1 MQRSDNMKIV
11 IHNDDDL
18 KDNEI
23 NKYVYRA
30 RGVIINSK
38 KEILMGYLGGI
49 YQFPGG
55 HLEGTETLGEC
66 LEREIMEETGI
77 DVQGK
82 YTTPFYQSIYYNK
95 DYGKKGINRY
105 CEFNYFL
112 INTDDKYDISKTT
125 YDEYEIKYNYELRYL
140 KLDEF
145 ENVLNADINS
155 HPLNK
160 IIYPEIIDVI
170 KEYLKNKM

>member
-1 MQRSDNMKIV
+1 MKIV
-11 IHNDDDL
+11 VHNDDNL
-18 KDNEI
+18 KDSQI

-30 RGVIINSK
+30 RGVIINSNN
-38 KEILMGYLGGI
+38 EILMGYMGGI

-55 HLEGTETLGEC
+55 HLEGTETIEEC

-77 DVQGK
+77 DVKGK
-82 YTTPFYQSIYYNK
+82 YTNPFYKSIYYDK

-112 INTDDKYDISKTT
+112 IRTDDTYDISKTT
-125 YDEYEIKYNYELRYL
+125 YDDYEIEYNYTLKYL
-140 KLDEF
+140 KLEEF
-145 ENVLNADINS
+145 EKILNEDINS

-160 IIYPEIIDVI
+160 IIYPELIDVI
-170 KEYLKNKM
+170 NQYKKNNE